1 MEQLFSY
8 GTLQLEKVQLETFGR
23 ILKGEKVQL
32 KKYELGE
39 TEIKDQSVIEKSGK
53 NMHPIAK
60 FTGNETDS
68 INGVLFE
75 ITYEE
80 LLQSDE
86 YEVEEYERVKVAF
99 DNNIVGWAYV
109 CKETNRSNLH
119 LTKNDI

>member
-1 MEQLFSY
+1 MEHLFSY

-32 KKYELGE
+32 RKYQLGE

-53 NMHPIAK
+53 NIHPIAK
-60 FTGNETDS
+60 FTGNETDGIS
-68 INGVLFE
+68 GVLFE

-86 YEVEEYERVKVAF
+86 YEVDEYERVKVVF
-99 DNNIVGWAYV
+99 DNNISGWVYV
-109 CKETNRSNLH
+109 CRETNKLNL
-119 LTKNDI
+119 